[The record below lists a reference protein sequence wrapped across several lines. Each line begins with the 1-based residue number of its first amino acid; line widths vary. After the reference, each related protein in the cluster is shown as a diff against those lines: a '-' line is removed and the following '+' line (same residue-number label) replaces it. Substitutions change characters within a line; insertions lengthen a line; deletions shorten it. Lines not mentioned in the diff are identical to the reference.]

1 MLPRPVC
8 ELSAQPAP
16 QRRLIRLHGLVDTA
30 ARAGA
35 GKGGRGCLRRRALG
49 ASMLRSSIPAAFVH
63 PRPFFCTRHRTMSNN
78 LSKQDLLELGLSK
91 SLATSLDGKLTRNE
105 FGALIAEFKVA
116 QVRERLRRELP
127 RALEWAIWESRRY
140 HQSVLTGRCI
150 P

>member
-1 MLPRPVC
+1 
-8 ELSAQPAP
+8 
-16 QRRLIRLHGLVDTA
+16 
-30 ARAGA
+30 
-35 GKGGRGCLRRRALG
+35 
-49 ASMLRSSIPAAFVH
+49 
-63 PRPFFCTRHRTMSNN
+63 MSNN
-78 LSKQDLLELGLSK
+78 LSKQDLLELGFSK

-105 FGALIAEFKVA
+105 FGALITEFKVA